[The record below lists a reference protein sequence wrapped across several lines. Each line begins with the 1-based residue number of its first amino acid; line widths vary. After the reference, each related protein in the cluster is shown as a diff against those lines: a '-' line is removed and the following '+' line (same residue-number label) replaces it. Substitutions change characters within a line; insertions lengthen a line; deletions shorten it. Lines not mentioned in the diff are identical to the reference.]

1 MSPNP
6 SPKWPLTKSSAV
18 SPVPTPTYPTGG
30 LWTILTSTTIEAPP
44 DAVLEATL
52 DTSTWPKWNTFV
64 QRADILSQPPL
75 DSKNASNLKV
85 GTKATFHSK
94 MKETGPTNSSFS
106 DHEVVS
112 IEKIATGR
120 ESGWRVVWKTIGIP
134 GGDWTLRAERVQEL
148 VEIKLEDGR
157 VGTEYK
163 TWGTFGGPMAYA
175 LNWAGTKD
183 DIEARFGDWANDLK
197 AYVEGYREAIGSVER

>member
-1 MSPNP
+1 MSPDP
-6 SPKWPLTKSSAV
+6 SPKSPLTKSSAV

-30 LWTILTSTTIEAPP
+30 LWTILASTTIEALP

-64 QRADILSQPPL
+64 QRADIISQPSL
-75 DSKNASNLKV
+75 DSKDSPKLRV
-85 GTKATFHSK
+85 GSKATFHSK
-94 MKETGPTNSSFS
+94 IKQTGPTNSSFS

-112 IEKIATGR
+112 IGKIATGG
-120 ESGWRVVWKTIGIP
+120 ESGWRVAWKTIGIP
-134 GGDWTLRAERVQEL
+134 GGDWALRSERVQEL
-148 VEIKLEDGR
+148 IEIKLEDGR

-175 LNWAGTKD
+175 LSWAGTKD
-183 DIEARFGDWANDLK
+183 DAEARFGDWANDLK
-197 AYVEGYREAIGSVER
+197 AYVEGLEQR